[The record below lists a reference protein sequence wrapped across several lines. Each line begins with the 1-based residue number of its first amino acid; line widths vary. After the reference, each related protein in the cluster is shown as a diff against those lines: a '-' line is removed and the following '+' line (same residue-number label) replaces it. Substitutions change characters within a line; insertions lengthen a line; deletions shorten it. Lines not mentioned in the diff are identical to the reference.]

1 MLKIAEVF
9 ENGELIDLKKNTTT
23 NSKNED
29 KLRIEQTSNDLFLA
43 KISKIMEKNELK
55 KKLQFEVVKLE

>member
-29 KLRIEQTSNDLFLA
+29 KLRIE
-43 KISKIMEKNELK
+43 
-55 KKLQFEVVKLE
+55 